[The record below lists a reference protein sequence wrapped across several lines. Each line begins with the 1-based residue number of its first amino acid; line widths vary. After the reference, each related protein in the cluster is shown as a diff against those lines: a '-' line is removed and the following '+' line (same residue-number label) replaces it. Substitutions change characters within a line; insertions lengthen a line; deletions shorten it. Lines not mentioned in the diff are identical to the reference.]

1 MRVVFAGGAGAC
13 AVVRH
18 PHEFSGLMHQRIRLV
33 SVMLMRPR
41 LLIADEPTTALDMLS
56 QREVMDLMVELA
68 WEEGS
73 AVMLITHDLGLVQR
87 YASRAVVMCH
97 ADKASSTSG
106 RTSSC
111 TLRITALR
119 QPRVHSSGG

>member
-1 MRVVFAGGAGAC
+1 MR
-13 AVVRH
+13 
-18 PHEFSGLMHQRIRLV
+18 QRIRLAR
-33 SVMLMRPR
+33 VMLLRPR
-41 LLIADEPTTALDMLS
+41 LLIADEPTTGLNMLS

-87 YASRAVVMCH
+87 YASQAVVMCR
-97 ADKASSTSG
+97 ADKASFMSG

-111 TLRITALR
+111 TSHITALR
-119 QPRVHSSGG
+119 QSRVYSSGGWSTASHSSGSWLS